1 MTDKELHKL
10 TRNELLEIMLE
21 QQKEIERLQK
31 ELKDTKTLLES
42 RKMIMRRAGSIAEAS
57 LKISEVFEAAQKA
70 ADRYV
75 MSVKASYDR
84 GVLQKEEKPVSEAA
98 ASETTVPKAELPEA
112 EEPETEAFEQAASG
126 AEAPASE
133 LPEGMSPPESDAGE
147 ASAQAEKMSAAIKA
161 GMSRRI
167 VFPIF
172 SICVIRLSATGV
184 AVV

>member
-84 GVLQKEEKPVSEAA
+84 GVLQKEEKPESEAA
-98 ASETTVPKAELPEA
+98 AAETTVPKAELPEA

-133 LPEGMSPPESDAGE
+133 PEEAEESMPVTEQEEESAEDIAKDIVETDDPILSQTFVADA
-147 ASAQAEKMSAAIKA
+147 
-161 GMSRRI
+161 
-167 VFPIF
+167 
-172 SICVIRLSATGV
+172 
-184 AVV
+184 AVPARED